1 MNNHHNDNTP
11 VYLTENHTRLEKAEV
26 SFCERVVFFYPSF
39 QARAALIDNIGD
51 LMNYGHKSSYI
62 TNNIAVLFFEADWIP
77 EKIQF
82 EIRVQYIGF
91 ETDINFLEL
100 AN

>member
-1 MNNHHNDNTP
+1 MRSIWHCLHIWLQIELDEAHVKTYMWICLY
-11 VYLTENHTRLEKAEV
+11 VLCLLLR
-26 SFCERVVFFYPSF
+26 
-39 QARAALIDNIGD
+39 
-51 LMNYGHKSSYI
+51 HKSSYI

-91 ETDINFLEL
+91 ETDIDFLEL

>member
-39 QARAALIDNIGD
+39 QARAALIDNIGN
-51 LMNYGHKSSYI
+51 LMNNGHKSSYI
-62 TNNIAVLFFEADWIP
+62 TNNIAVLFFEAGWIS

-91 ETDINFLEL
+91 ETDIDFLEL

>member
-11 VYLTENHTRLEKAEV
+11 VYLIETHTRLERAEV

-39 QARAALIDNIGD
+39 HARAALIDNIGD
-51 LMNYGHKSSYI
+51 LMNKGHKSSYI
-62 TNNIAVLFFEADWIP
+62 TNNIAVLFFEADWV
-77 EKIQF
+77 EDKMQF
-82 EIRVQYIGF
+82 EISVRYIGF
-91 ETDINFLEL
+91 ETDVDFLER

>member
-11 VYLTENHTRLEKAEV
+11 VYLTETHTRLEKAEV

-51 LMNYGHKSSYI
+51 LMNNGHKSSYI
-62 TNNIAVLFFEADWIP
+62 TNNIAVLFFEAEWEPD
-77 EKIQF
+77 KMQF
-82 EIRVQYIGF
+82 EITVRYIGF
-91 ETDINFLEL
+91 ETDVDFLER

>member
-11 VYLTENHTRLEKAEV
+11 VYLTETHTRLERAEV

-39 QARAALIDNIGD
+39 YARAALVDNIGD
-51 LMNYGHKSSYI
+51 LMNNGTHSGYI
-62 TNNIAVLFFEADWIP
+62 TNKIAVLYFATDWV
-77 EKIQF
+77 EDKMQF
-82 EIRVQYIGF
+82 EINVSYIGF
-91 ETDINFLEL
+91 ETDLDFLER